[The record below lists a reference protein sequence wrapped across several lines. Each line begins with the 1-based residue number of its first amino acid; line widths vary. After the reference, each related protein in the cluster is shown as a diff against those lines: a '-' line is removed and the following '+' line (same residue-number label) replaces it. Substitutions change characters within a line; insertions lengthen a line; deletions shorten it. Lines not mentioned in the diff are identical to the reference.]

1 MELSKLSSEP
11 NPSLCTIC
19 LGYLLRLRL
28 GALAGQA
35 LAYGWVR
42 SELHLD
48 IPLAPLIA
56 IGLGL
61 LGYSLWAIRRLGTL
75 PQSAPCS
82 LLREAIIDLASIA
95 TAVYLTGGAHNPL
108 IILLLLPVMVA
119 AATLQPR
126 LIWGV
131 SALAVAA
138 YSVLM
143 GYHRPFPIPH
153 HGTSGFDLH
162 VQGMW
167 YAFILSALLIA
178 YFVAKMGGALRDRD
192 RQLAQVR
199 EEALVDNSPTGIGL
213 LGEGRLTLVNPGLAR
228 ILEQPREELLG
239 VPLLERV
246 HPEDR
251 ARLAD
256 ALMDGL
262 PDPAHAPE
270 VECRLLTAS
279 GQVRWVA
286 LRQAAIQSQG
296 QPLTLITFQDLTDRK
311 RMEGELRDLSARLLQ
326 AQEQERQRV
335 ARDLHDGPCQTLAAV
350 RLLLEEWLRVQPAP
364 ESERRVAMAPL
375 RLLGPSLQDAAEE
388 LRRISMDLRP
398 AMLDDLGLLATLR
411 WYLGNFARLYPN
423 LEVRHHLD
431 LAESDIPPD
440 LRTPIFRIL
449 QEALTNAAKHSGGR
463 LLKVGLSREAGALT
477 LTVRDDGGGLIPASD
492 RTVGEGRGLGLSSMR
507 ERATLSGGELNIQ
520 TRPGKGTTVV
530 ASWPLGSGTGG

>member
-1 MELSKLSSEP
+1 MALANSEP
-11 NPSLCTIC
+11 SPSLCIIS

-35 LAYGWVR
+35 LAYGWV
-42 SELHLD
+42 SVKLQLALP
-48 IPLAPLIA
+48 IAPLLA

-61 LGYSLWAIRRLGTL
+61 LGYSLWVIRRLGTL

-82 LLREAIIDLASIA
+82 LLREAVIDLASIA
-95 TAVYLTGGAHNPL
+95 SAVYLTGGAHNPL
-108 IILLLLPVMVA
+108 VILLLLPVMVA

-131 SALAVAA
+131 SALAVSA

-143 GYHRPFPIPH
+143 RYHQDFPTPH

-178 YFVAKMGGALRDRD
+178 YFVAQMGGALRDRD
-192 RQLAQVR
+192 RLLAQVR

-213 LGEGRLTLVNPGLAR
+213 LGEGRLSLVNPGLAR
-228 ILEQPREELLG
+228 ILDQSREVLLG
-239 VPLLERV
+239 TQLLDRV

-251 ARLAD
+251 ARVAS
-256 ALMDGL
+256 ALLGGV
-262 PDPAHAPE
+262 PSPAPAPE
-270 VECRLLTAS
+270 VECRLITAS

-296 QPLTLITFQDLTDRK
+296 QPLTLVTFQDLTEHK
-311 RMEGELRDLSARLLQ
+311 RMEGELRDLSARLLL
-326 AQEQERQRV
+326 AHEQERQRV
-335 ARDLHDGPCQTLAAV
+335 ARDLHDGPCQTLSAV

-364 ESERRVAMAPL
+364 ERRAAMAPL
-375 RLLGPSLQDAAEE
+375 RLLGPTLQDAAEE

-411 WYLGNFARLYPN
+411 WYLGNIAKLHPT
-423 LEVRHHLD
+423 LEIRHHLD

-449 QEALTNAAKHSGGR
+449 QEAVTNAAKHSGGR
-463 LLKVGLSREAGALT
+463 LLDVGLSLELGE
-477 LTVRDDGGGLIPASD
+477 VRLAVTDDGGGLVPNTA
-492 RTVGEGRGLGLSSMR
+492 RAAGAGPGLGLSSMR
-507 ERATLSGGELNIQ
+507 ERATLSGGALSIQ
-520 TRPGKGTTVV
+520 TRPDQGTTVA
-530 ASWPLGSGTGG
+530 ASWPLASGARG